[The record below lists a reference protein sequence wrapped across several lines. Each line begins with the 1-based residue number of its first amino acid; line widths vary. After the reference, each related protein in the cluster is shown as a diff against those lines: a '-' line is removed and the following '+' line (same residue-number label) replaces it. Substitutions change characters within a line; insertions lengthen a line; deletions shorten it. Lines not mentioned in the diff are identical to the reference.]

1 MLGKA
6 FLTRPPIWHAVSP
19 LRSWRIRPRSLDS
32 PRWNHAAPNT
42 TVVEQYLLDRV
53 KVQTLFSQLQSHDS
67 QRYQL
72 AGPLSFATYM
82 QQCLSHPTHGYY
94 MNPANSVFGAR
105 GDFITSPE
113 ISQMFGEVCACVS
126 PAGARTVTTLQ
137 YAG

>member
-6 FLTRPPIWHAVSP
+6 FLTRSSIWLPVSS
-19 LRSWRIRPRSLDS
+19 LRSWRVRPRSLDS
-32 PRWNHAAPNT
+32 PRWNHAAPKK

-53 KVQTLFSQLQSHDS
+53 K
-67 QRYQL
+67 L

-113 ISQMFGEVCACVS
+113 ISQMFGEYT
-126 PAGARTVTTLQ
+126 G
-137 YAG
+137 